1 MQKTLIATAFLSLF
15 FLTTTMA
22 QDRKGGGGG
31 RRVGM
36 QQDSARGPM
45 AQFRDMEQVAEKDL
59 PASLSPYIKQTYP
72 NATVRRMGKTKA
84 GKFVV
89 VLTETDK
96 PRRVLVA
103 DSKGEILQNR
113 EMPARN
119 GQGGGR
125 RQSNK

>member
-1 MQKTLIATAFLSLF
+1 MQKTLIATAFLFVFSLSAS
-15 FLTTTMA
+15 MA
-22 QDRKGGGGG
+22 QDRPAKGGG
-31 RRVGM
+31 RRAGA

-59 PASLSPYIKQTYP
+59 PASLGPYIKQTYP
-72 NATVRRMGKTKA
+72 NATVRRMGKTKE

-125 RQSNK
+125 RQPNK